1 MFNHQGVSINSG
13 SILARVYDDSSNMGD
28 EIEWISDASD
38 YESDQDTPSL
48 PNGNSPIIWEVI
60 KRSADRNFNGNVLDA
75 YIAFVLSYRSFKK
88 DVDHQKIMMTVRRY
102 QEGSDAMD
110 FKEAL
115 LKAVNKRKHLIKQKV
130 AEVEDSEE
138 DDE

>member
-1 MFNHQGVSINSG
+1 MIFRG
-13 SILARVYDDSSNMGD
+13 SDGRR
-28 EIEWISDASD
+28 
-38 YESDQDTPSL
+38 
-48 PNGNSPIIWEVI
+48 NG
-60 KRSADRNFNGNVLDA
+60 NGNVLHD
-75 YIAFVLSYRSFKK
+75 YIALVLSYRSFKK
-88 DVDHQKIMMTVRRY
+88 DVDHQKIMMTVRCY

>member
-1 MFNHQGVSINSG
+1 M
-13 SILARVYDDSSNMGD
+13 ARVYDDSSNMD
-28 EIEWISDASD
+28 EEIEWISDASD
-38 YESDQDTPSL
+38 YESDQETPSL

-75 YIAFVLSYRSFKK
+75 YIAFVLSYRSFKN
-88 DVDHQKIMMTVRRY
+88 DADHQKIMMTVRRY
-102 QEGSDAMD
+102 QKGSDAMD

-138 DDE
+138 DYE

>member
-1 MFNHQGVSINSG
+1 M
-13 SILARVYDDSSNMGD
+13 ARVYDDSSNMD
-28 EIEWISDASD
+28 EEIEWISEAID
-38 YESDQDTPSL
+38 YESDQNTPSL
-48 PNGNSPIIWEVI
+48 PNENSPIIWEAI
-60 KRSADRNFNGNVLDA
+60 KKSADRNFNGNVLDA